1 VETKTVKIKEIA
13 MKEWRYIKPLKD
25 EKLIREAEII
35 LDFEFNKTFI
45 KFVKKFNGGRPP
57 VSVFDTKST
66 KERTIKSF
74 LSLNPDDPE
83 DIITLNKNISRI
95 NKNLIAF
102 AVDSFGNLICFEKN
116 GEKIVFLDYET
127 DAIEIIATNF
137 SEFLDILN
145 GHS

>member
-1 VETKTVKIKEIA
+1 

-25 EKLIREAEII
+25 EKLIHEAEIK
-35 LDFEFNKTFI
+35 LNFEFNKTFVEFI
-45 KFVKKFNGGRPP
+45 KKLNGGRPP

-74 LSLNPDDPE
+74 LSLNPGDPE
-83 DIITLNKNISRI
+83 DIVTLNKNISRI
-95 NKNLIAF
+95 SKNLIAF

-116 GEKIVFLDYET
+116 TEKIVFLDYET
-127 DAIEIIATNF
+127 DEIEVIANNF